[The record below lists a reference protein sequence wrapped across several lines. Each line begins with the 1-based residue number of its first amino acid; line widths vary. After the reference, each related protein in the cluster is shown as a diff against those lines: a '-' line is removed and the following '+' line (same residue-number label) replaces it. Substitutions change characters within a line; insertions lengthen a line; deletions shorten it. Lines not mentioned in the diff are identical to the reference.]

1 MTRRGWALFAAM
13 AVIWGIP
20 YLLIKIAVGELTPA
34 GLVLLRTT
42 LGAALLLPIAATRGW
57 LTPLLPYWRW
67 VIAYTVVEVSLPW
80 FLLSDAERRLSSSLT
95 GLLIAAVPL
104 IGAVL
109 QRLTRGDD
117 RMDPGRLAGLMVG
130 LAGVAV
136 LVGLNVSFKDLGA
149 VGEVGLV
156 AIGYAT
162 GPLIIARR
170 LPRLPAVGVV
180 AASLALTAIAYAP
193 LALPQLPKTL
203 PSARVLLAVAI
214 LGVVCTALAFLV
226 FFALI
231 GEVGPV
237 RATVIT
243 YFNPAVALLLGV
255 TLLNEP
261 LTVGAIVGFGLILVG
276 SVLATRRSSALA
288 GAATSPSSNPWAVAA
303 RYTRERLRR
312 WQG

>member
-1 MTRRGWALFAAM
+1 M

-34 GLVLLRTT
+34 ALVLLRTAG
-42 LGAALLLPIAATRGW
+42 GAALLLPIAAARGW
-57 LTPLLPYWRW
+57 LAPLLPYWRW

-95 GLLIAAVPL
+95 GLLVAAVPL

-117 RMDPGRLAGLMVG
+117 RMEPGRGVG
-130 LAGVAV
+130 LVVGLVGVAV

-162 GPLIIARR
+162 GPIIIARR
-170 LPRLPAVGVV
+170 LPQLPAVGVV
-180 AASLALTAIAYAP
+180 AASLILTAIAYAP
-193 LALPQLPKTL
+193 LALPQLPRTL
-203 PSARVLLAVAI
+203 PSGRVLLAVGILAI
-214 LGVVCTALAFLV
+214 VCTALAFLL

-255 TLLNEP
+255 ALLREP
-261 LTVGAIVGFGLILVG
+261 LTFGAVIGFGLILVG

-288 GAATSPSSNPWAVAA
+288 GAPASPSSNP
-303 RYTRERLRR
+303 
-312 WQG
+312 